1 MRKVHLESV
10 AGLHVL
16 VTGAAQGMGLL
27 FAKQACLEGAARVV
41 IWDIDEAKLDAAAE
55 ELRMLGGTV
64 HAQAVD
70 LSQPEQIRRFAQEAV
85 AGGGID
91 VLVNNAGVVTG
102 TAFAKHR
109 PAQIASTMQV
119 NALAPM
125 HLTHAL
131 LPQLGDR
138 GKGRVLT
145 IASAA
150 ALVSN
155 PNMSV
160 YAASKAAAMSWSD
173 SLRLELEDDP
183 RIAVSTICPT
193 YISTGMFAGASS
205 MLMTPIMAPEQVV
218 DRAWR
223 AMLAGT
229 PLVLMPWTSKL
240 GQVLRGVL
248 PRAAWDFVA
257 GKVIGVY
264 SSMDHFAGRSGN
276 ATSDPVADAAEAARS

>member
-1 MRKVHLESV
+1 MGKTPLESV

-16 VTGAAQGMGLL
+16 ITGAAQGMGLL
-27 FAKQACLEGAARVV
+27 FVKQACREGAARVV
-41 IWDIDEAKLDAAAE
+41 IWDIDTARLDAAAE
-55 ELRMLGGTV
+55 ELRRLGGTV
-64 HAQAVD
+64 EAYVVD
-70 LSQPEQIRRFAQEAV
+70 LADPAQIHHYAAEAV
-85 AGGGID
+85 ESGGID

-102 TAFAKHR
+102 TSFAKHR
-109 PAQIASTMQV
+109 TAQITATMQV

-125 HLTHAL
+125 YLTHAL
-131 LPQLGDR
+131 LPQLGRR

-145 IASAA
+145 MASAA

-160 YAASKAAAMSWSD
+160 YAASKAAALSFSD
-173 SLRLELEDDP
+173 SLRLELEDNDQ
-183 RIAVSTICPT
+183 IAVSTICPT
-193 YISTGMFAGASS
+193 YVSTGMFAGAKS
-205 MLMTPIMAPEQVV
+205 MLLTPILEPEVVV

-240 GQVLRGVL
+240 GQLLRGVL

-264 SSMDHFAGRSGN
+264 HSMDEFTGR
-276 ATSDPVADAAEAARS
+276 TSRDAQVNRG

>member
-1 MRKVHLESV
+1 MGKTPLQSV

-27 FAKQACLEGAARVV
+27 FARQACLEGAARVV
-41 IWDIDEAKLDAAAE
+41 IWDIDAAKLDAAAE
-55 ELRMLGGTV
+55 ELRQLGGTV
-64 HAQAVD
+64 ETHVVD
-70 LSQPEQIRRFAQEAV
+70 LADQSQIQRYAATAV
-85 AGGGID
+85 EGGGID

-102 TAFAKHR
+102 TSFAKHST
-109 PAQIASTMQV
+109 AQITAAMHV

-125 HLTHAL
+125 YLTHAL
-131 LPQLGDR
+131 LPQLGRR

-160 YAASKAAAMSWSD
+160 YAASKAAALSFSD
-173 SLRLELEDDP
+173 SLRLEGNDQ
-183 RIAVSTICPT
+183 IAVSTICPT
-193 YISTGMFAGASS
+193 YISTGMFAGAKP
-205 MLMTPIMAPEQVV
+205 LLLTPILEPEVVV

-240 GQVLRGVL
+240 GQLLRGVL
-248 PRAAWDFVA
+248 PRPAWDFVA

-264 SSMDHFAGRSGN
+264 RSMDEFTGRTTRDEQMNRG
-276 ATSDPVADAAEAARS
+276 

>member
-1 MRKVHLESV
+1 MGKTPLQSV

-27 FAKQACLEGAARVV
+27 FARQACVEGAARVV
-41 IWDIDEAKLDAAAE
+41 IWDIDAAKLDAAAE
-55 ELRMLGGTV
+55 ELRQLDGTV
-64 HAQAVD
+64 ETHVVD
-70 LSQPEQIRRFAQEAV
+70 LADQSQIQRYAAKAV
-85 AGGGID
+85 EGGGID

-102 TAFAKHR
+102 TSFAKHST
-109 PAQIASTMQV
+109 AQITAAMQV

-125 HLTHAL
+125 YLTHAL
-131 LPQLGDR
+131 LPQLGRR

-160 YAASKAAAMSWSD
+160 YAASQAAALSFSD
-173 SLRLELEDDP
+173 SLRLELEGNDQ
-183 RIAVSTICPT
+183 IAVSTICPT
-193 YISTGMFAGASS
+193 YISTGMFAGAKP
-205 MLMTPIMAPEQVV
+205 LLLTPILEPEVVV

-240 GQVLRGVL
+240 GQLLRGVL
-248 PRAAWDFVA
+248 PRPAWDFVA

-264 SSMDHFAGRSGN
+264 RSMDEFTGRTTRDEQMNRG
-276 ATSDPVADAAEAARS
+276 

>member
-1 MRKVHLESV
+1 MGKTPLQSV

-27 FAKQACLEGAARVV
+27 FARQACLEGAARVV
-41 IWDIDEAKLDAAAE
+41 IWDIDAAKLDAAAE
-55 ELRMLGGTV
+55 ELRQLGGTV
-64 HAQAVD
+64 ETHVVD
-70 LSQPEQIRRFAQEAV
+70 LADQSQIQRYAATVVE
-85 AGGGID
+85 GGGID

-102 TAFAKHR
+102 TSFAKHST
-109 PAQIASTMQV
+109 AQITAAMQV

-125 HLTHAL
+125 YLTHVL
-131 LPQLGDR
+131 LPQLGRR

-160 YAASKAAAMSWSD
+160 YAASKAAALSFSD
-173 SLRLELEDDP
+173 SLRLELEGNDQ
-183 RIAVSTICPT
+183 IAVSTICPT
-193 YISTGMFAGASS
+193 YISTGMFAGAKP
-205 MLMTPIMAPEQVV
+205 MLLTPILEPEAVV

-240 GQVLRGVL
+240 GQLLRGVL
-248 PRAAWDFVA
+248 PRPAWDFVA

-264 SSMDHFAGRSGN
+264 RSMDEFTGRTTRDEQMNRG
-276 ATSDPVADAAEAARS
+276 